1 MYRKRWKYCI
11 VKKATQPWGMSINFV
26 NRKKKTIIVSE
37 TWSILKLQKWFKNMS
52 WSPQPKVM
60 HYKFFINTQV
70 CKVFNMC
77 ELQICRAHCDWCQ
90 WEEEMRCLYGW
101 MVVNVDGVNLPFS
114 SFFKLKDAD
123 RYNEPT
129 K

>member
-1 MYRKRWKYCI
+1 
-11 VKKATQPWGMSINFV
+11 
-26 NRKKKTIIVSE
+26 
-37 TWSILKLQKWFKNMS
+37 
-52 WSPQPKVM
+52 M

-70 CKVFNMC
+70 CKVFYMW
-77 ELQICRAHCDWCQ
+77 ELQICRAHYDWCQ
-90 WEEEMRCLYGW
+90 WEEEMRCLCGW

-123 RYNEPT
+123 KYNELT